1 MKRLRDMAA
10 VLAMVL
16 AAVVVM
22 VLSCAVQAA
31 EPLKVTVDENNALS
45 VNGKKFLPI
54 AVWAQPEDTFAMW
67 QDLGA
72 NLFMTSSNPRKEGNV
87 ATYLKAAEEHNAY
100 VSIGYR
106 WAKREGK
113 LDEVMKHPLVFTLH
127 HNDEPDK
134 PTTQSD
140 AKIEPGTGMRV
151 NGQRPLFTVLDGKL
165 NTSAVIDP
173 PQGVEFT
180 ITLPKAVTVAKFAAA
195 IDVGSYS
202 SPKELEFVAGGKSLL
217 KVELKKATGLQEFP
231 LPEPA
236 TFTALTVKVLSAH
249 EGSAK
254 FGGLAEVQG
263 LDAAGKN
270 VLLSEARKTAIEM
283 PEEVQADYK
292 AIKAADPG
300 RLVSLCIMSR
310 FMDEVKFDK
319 IPMEMYKQYPPATDL
334 LMFDLYPTQVYKGKN
349 LHWNA
354 LGLDKLR
361 ELAGPKKVLG
371 IWLQASDAMDK
382 DDPGM
387 TPTQMRA
394 DAWLALIHGATFI
407 GYFPQTFPPAPVS
420 FKFHDLNAERRAS
433 LKATNKEIT
442 ELTDL
447 ILTAPK
453 TDLFAVKSEGGR
465 VDAMQRE
472 SGDKALLVLVNVI
485 ESGEGKPVTVTIE
498 PKSFKAADAPVRY
511 GTKDALTAKGGEAG
525 KDAATAKAGP
535 WTVELKPWETA
546 VLVVD
551 REK

>member
-1 MKRLRDMAA
+1 MKRFCQTA
-10 VLAMVL
+10 AMVAV
-16 AAVVVM
+16 AA
-22 VLSCAVQAA
+22 LSFAIQAA
-31 EPLKVTVDENNALS
+31 EPLKVTADDNNFLA

-67 QDLGA
+67 QDLGV

-87 ATYLKAAEEHNAY
+87 TTYLKAAEEHKAY

-106 WAKREGK
+106 WAKKEGK
-113 LDEVMKHPLVFTLH
+113 LDEVMKHPLLFTIH

-134 PTTQSD
+134 PTTKSD
-140 AKIEPGTGMRV
+140 AQIQPGKGMKL
-151 NGQRPLFTVLDGKL
+151 NNQRPLSTIVDGKL

-180 ITLPKAVTVAKFAAA
+180 IKLAKPATVAKFAAA
-195 IDVGSYS
+195 IETGNYS
-202 SPKELEFVAGGKSLL
+202 SPKELEFVGDGKSLL
-217 KVELKKATGLQEFP
+217 KVELKNAKGLQEFP
-231 LPEPA
+231 LPEAA

-254 FGGLAEVQG
+254 FGALAEVQG
-263 LDAAGKN
+263 LDADGKN
-270 VLLSEARKTAIEM
+270 VLLSEARKSAVET
-283 PEEVQADYK
+283 PEEVLADYQ
-292 AIKAADPG
+292 AIKALDPG

-319 IPMEMYKQYPPATDL
+319 IPLEEYKKYPPAADL
-334 LMFDLYPTQVYKGKN
+334 LMFDLYPTSVYKGKN

-371 IWLQASDAMDK
+371 IWLQASDAMGK
-382 DDPGM
+382 EDPGM
-387 TPTQMRA
+387 TPAQMRA
-394 DAWLALIHGATFI
+394 DAWLSLIHGATFL
-407 GYFPQTFPPAPVS
+407 GYFPQTFPPPPVN

-447 ILTAPK
+447 ILTPPK
-453 TDLFAVKSEGGR
+453 TDLFTVKFEGGR

-472 SGDKALLVLVNVI
+472 AGERALLVLVNVV
-485 ESGEGKPVTVTIE
+485 ESGDGKPVSVTVT
-498 PKSFKAADAPVRY
+498 PKAFKTAGPLVPY
-511 GTKDALTAKGGEAG
+511 GTKVAVAVGTMESS
-525 KDAATAKAGP
+525 
-535 WTVELKPWETA
+535 WTLELKPWETV
-546 VLVVD
+546 VLVLD
-551 REK
+551 RAK